1 MKTFVLEQLSI
12 GQRHHLMLSAVGPRP
27 IAFASTIDDQGQ
39 VNLSPFSFFNLFS
52 TNPPIAIFSP
62 SRGRDGSL
70 KHTHLNILEV
80 PEVCINLVSYD
91 MVQKMSLS
99 SNSYPKDVN
108 EFTKAGFSM
117 MASQKIRP
125 PYVQEAP
132 IAMESIVDQ
141 VISLGGEGASGNLVI
156 CRILLIHVQEK
167 FLDDNDQLDTTRID
181 LVGRMGGNWYC
192 RAFDKSLFEV
202 NKPGA
207 TLAIGVDQLPEH
219 ILKSDVLSANDIGVL
234 GSLTHL
240 PLPGEIEVAGDQYK
254 QRNSALEKNDLQEI
268 HREIK
273 NLIQQNKTQEALAL
287 SFWHI
292 V

>member
-1 MKTFVLEQLSI
+1 
-12 GQRHHLMLSAVGPRP
+12 MLSAVGPRP
-27 IAFASTIDDQGQ
+27 IAFASTINHQGQ

-62 SRGRDGSL
+62 SRGRDGNL
-70 KHTHLNILEV
+70 KHTHQNVLEV

-117 MASQKIRP
+117 VASQKIKP
-125 PYVQEAP
+125 PYVKEAP
-132 IAMESIVDQ
+132 IAMEGIVEQ

-156 CRILLIHVQEK
+156 CRILLIHVQEE
-167 FLDDNDQLDTTRID
+167 FLDENEQLDTTRID

-202 NKPGA
+202 NKPGT

-219 ILKSDVLSANDIGVL
+219 ILKSEVLSANDVGVL

-240 PLPGEIEVAGDQYK
+240 PLMGEIEAAGDQYK
-254 QRNSALEKNDLQEI
+254 QQNSSLEINDLKELHLQ
-268 HREIK
+268 IK
-273 NLIQQNKTQEALAL
+273 NLIQQGKAQEALAL
-287 SFWHI
+287 SFRYTT
-292 V
+292 